1 MMNQVSEE
9 QPNLTKLEVVKACP
23 ICGSRKLDP
32 RFDVRL
38 ITADLFHSY
47 TSKLDLSAATVVACR
62 ECAFLFKSARPSA
75 AFLDQLYAESS
86 ESYLKSIAEDD
97 AEYREDFHVARQML
111 HDAFPM
117 GGSILDVGCASG
129 FFLESLGQNWNR
141 HGIELFRLAVE
152 RSRSRPGIIV
162 HESDLTSA
170 VFPKESFD
178 VVCSFDVIEHLTNPM
193 AIFHEARRI
202 LKPGGW
208 LLLGTGNCDS
218 LAARMAGS
226 RWTYLCI
233 PEHISFFNPRSLK
246 KGLAQADFSRFK
258 FKTIHHGLRSR
269 SVTTGWLRAV
279 GKQWAVTLCGEEIVR
294 MRIFRQKTSDFLVP
308 FFFDH
313 MICVAR

>member
-1 MMNQVSEE
+1 MNQVIQD
-9 QPNLTKLEVVKACP
+9 QPDLTNLEVVKACP
-23 ICGSRKLDP
+23 ICGSQRLDP

-38 ITADLFHSY
+38 IADDLFHSHAIE
-47 TSKLDLSAATVVACR
+47 LGLSLATVVACR
-62 ECAFLFKSARPSA
+62 ECGFLFKSTRPSVR
-75 AFLDQLYAESS
+75 FLDQLYTESS
-86 ESYLKSIAEDD
+86 ELYLKSIAEDD
-97 AEYREDFHVARQML
+97 AEHREDFRVAWQML
-111 HDAFPM
+111 HEAFPK

-152 RSRSRPGIIV
+152 RSRSRTGIVV
-162 HESDLTSA
+162 HESDLVSA
-170 VFPKESFD
+170 CFPKESFD
-178 VVCSFDVIEHLTNPM
+178 VVCSFDVIEHLADPM
-193 AIFHEARRI
+193 SIFREARRI
-202 LKPGGW
+202 LKPGGS
-208 LLLGTGNCDS
+208 LLLGTGNSGS

-246 KGLAQADFSRFK
+246 KGLAQADFSSFR

-279 GKQWAVTLCGEEIVR
+279 GKQWAVTLCGEDIVR

>member
-1 MMNQVSEE
+1 MELGLLV
-9 QPNLTKLEVVKACP
+9 
-23 ICGSRKLDP
+23 
-32 RFDVRL
+32 
-38 ITADLFHSY
+38 
-47 TSKLDLSAATVVACR
+47 ATIVACR
-62 ECAFLFKSARPSA
+62 ECAFLFKSTRPSA
-75 AFLDQLYAESS
+75 AYLDQLYSELT
-86 ESYLKSIAEDD
+86 ESYLKSVAEDN
-97 AEYREDFHVARQML
+97 AEHREDFRVARQML
-111 HDAFPM
+111 YEAFPS

-141 HGIELFRLAVE
+141 QGVELFRLAVE
-152 RSRSRPGIIV
+152 RSRSRPGIVV
-162 HESDLTSA
+162 HETDLSSA
-170 VFPKESFD
+170 VFPNESFD

-193 AIFHEARRI
+193 SIFREARRI

-208 LLLGTGNCDS
+208 LLLGTGNSGS

-233 PEHISFFNPRSLK
+233 PEHISFFSPRSLK
-246 KGLAQADFSRFK
+246 KGLARTDFSSFK

-279 GKQWAVTLCGEEIVR
+279 GKQWAVTLCGEDIVR